1 MQPMKINWGLVAL
14 LAGAIAAAWI
24 FSDIVLYV
32 ILSVVLSGILKVP
45 TNAISQIQFKG
56 VRIPRGIA
64 ILISFSILVGLLA
77 LFVLLFVPLINE
89 QAAVIASIPYDDF
102 FERIS
107 VPVSRLEIFL
117 IEANIV
123 NEPRGFILVRL
134 QQKMIEVFRQ
144 FNAGNLLNEL
154 LLTTGNIFI
163 GILAVLF
170 ITFFLLFEKGKVR
183 KRIIALIPN
192 RYFEVSISAIHKI
205 ERLLSNYLL
214 GLLLQ
219 AISIFTIVSF
229 SLILLGVNYAVT
241 IGIFAA
247 IVNVI
252 PFVGPL
258 VGSAFGI
265 IVGISTAPPE
275 LLEGNG
281 YLWLLGQLLAV
292 FIVTQIIDNI
302 ILQPIIFS
310 KSVKAH
316 PLEIFISIFAGAT
329 LGGVLG
335 MLAAI
340 PAYTIIRVSFA
351 EIRKGFKEYKVFQ
364 KFPEV

>member
-1 MQPMKINWGLVAL
+1 MKINWGFIAL
-14 LAGAIAAAWI
+14 LAGLLAAAWI
-24 FSDIVLYV
+24 FADIVMYI
-32 ILSVVLSGILKVP
+32 ILAMVLSGILKVP
-45 TNAISQIQFKG
+45 TNAISQIQVRG
-56 VRIPRGIA
+56 VRIPRSVA
-64 ILISFSILVGLLA
+64 ILISFSILVGVLA
-77 LFVLLFVPLINE
+77 LFVLLFMPLINE
-89 QAAVIASIPYDDF
+89 QAAVIANIPYDEFSDKLSLPIAHV
-102 FERIS
+102 ED
-107 VPVSRLEIFL
+107 FL
-117 IEANIV
+117 INSKIV
-123 NEPRGFILVRL
+123 NQPRGFLI
-134 QQKMIEVFRQ
+134 IQ
-144 FNAGNLLNEL
+144 FKEKLGEIFTQFKLGDVLNDL

-183 KRIIALIPN
+183 KQLIALIPN

-205 ERLLSNYLL
+205 ERSLSNYLL

-219 AISIFTIVSF
+219 IISIFTIVSF

-247 IVNVI
+247 IANVI
-252 PFVGPL
+252 PFAGPL
-258 VGSAFGI
+258 IGTIFGV

-281 YLWLLGQLLAV
+281 YLFLLGQLLLA
-292 FIVTQIIDNI
+292 FIITQVIDNV

-316 PLEIFISIFAGAT
+316 PLEIFISVFAGAT
-329 LGGVLG
+329 IGGVLG

-340 PAYTIIRVSFA
+340 PAYTVIKVSFL
-351 EIRKGFKEYKVFQ
+351 EIRKGFREYKVF
-364 KFPEV
+364 K